1 MRVRIFTHK
10 TNKYVKD
17 TIRYLN
23 HVLGDGYMFKVTDNT
38 EAFVGKGIVKH
49 FNRNIKSFMDFDDI

>member
-17 TIRYLN
+17 PIRYLN
-23 HVLGDGYMFKVTDNT
+23 HVLGDEYMFKVTMVTDNT
-38 EAFVGKGIVKH
+38 EAFVGEGIVKH
-49 FNRNIKSFMDFDDI
+49 FKSFIDFDDI